1 MIALTVPARPEE
13 AASLRPVPWR
23 RMVWVTWRQHRFA
36 LAGVAALLG
45 VLAVYVWILGRQLH
59 HAYAIAIACHPAS
72 SIACGDLISSFNGI
86 DNVLTNGYVLQAVP
100 ALIGAFVGAPVLARE
115 LETGTFR
122 YAWTQGFGRWR
133 WTLAKLVVLAVVV
146 AAAAGALSVLFSW
159 YYQPYFAAGNQP
171 LFLSEVSPFAPGLFP
186 LRGVAFA
193 AWTLAAFAIGGLAGM
208 LIRRVVPSIVATLA
222 AYVGL
227 ALAAGMFLRHHYL
240 TALLTSK
247 PNVPASAWI
256 TSQWWTKGGNFAFT
270 GLPPMNLLQQ
280 FCPSLPVRA
289 GKFKPLQGSFA
300 QCLSQHGYTR
310 WTSYQPASRFW
321 PFQFIEGGW
330 LLALSLLLIAA
341 TVWLVH
347 RRTA

>member
-1 MIALTVPARPEE
+1 MPARPEQD
-13 AASLRPVPWR
+13 ANARPLPLR
-23 RMVWVTWRQHRFA
+23 RMIWVTWRQHRFA
-36 LAGVAALLG
+36 LSGVAALMG
-45 VLAVYVWILGRQLH
+45 VLAVYVWMVGRQLH
-59 HAYAIAIACHPAS
+59 HAYAAAIGCHPAN
-72 SIACGDLISSFNGI
+72 SIACGDVISRFNGI
-86 DNVLTNGYVLQAVP
+86 NNFLTNGYVLLAVP

-133 WTLAKLVVLAVVV
+133 WTLAKLVLLAVTVAT
-146 AAAAGALSVLFSW
+146 AAAALSVLFSW
-159 YYQPYFAAGNQP
+159 YYRPYFAAGNQAR
-171 LFLSEVSPFAPGLFP
+171 FLTEVSPFASGLFP

-208 LIRRVVPSIVATLA
+208 LIRRVVPAIVATLV
-222 AYVGL
+222 AYAGL
-227 ALAAGMFLRHHYL
+227 AVAAGTFLRHHYL
-240 TALLTSK
+240 TALVTSK

-256 TSQWWTKGGNFAFT
+256 TSQWWTKDGKFAFT

-280 FCPSLPVRA
+280 FCPSLPARA
-289 GKFKPLQGSFA
+289 GKFKPLPGTLA
-300 QCLSQHGYTR
+300 QCLSQHGYTH
-310 WTSYQPASRFW
+310 WTSYQPVSRFW

-330 LLALSLLLIAA
+330 LLALSLLLITA